1 MITRFLK
8 PPTTNRISTQLIVT
22 KVLRLLIWKLPN
34 GHDPESFQSNAH
46 LQTQSLQIL
55 PSVMPL
61 SLQSDHFSLHFTH
74 LF

>member
-1 MITRFLK
+1 MITGFLK
-8 PPTTNRISTQLIVT
+8 PPITNKISTQLLGT
-22 KVLRLLIWKLPN
+22 KVLKLLIRKLPN

-55 PSVMPL
+55 LSVMPL